1 MGKAMGKAAGK
12 AGGKAKGCALGLIPR
27 IFARFLATQN
37 ESIAFRSGWCC
48 FGSFFFVMCTVLGT
62 SGPPLYSP

>member
-1 MGKAMGKAAGK
+1 MGKAAGK

-48 FGSFFFVMCTVLGT
+48 FEWSAEGEVRGW
-62 SGPPLYSP
+62 